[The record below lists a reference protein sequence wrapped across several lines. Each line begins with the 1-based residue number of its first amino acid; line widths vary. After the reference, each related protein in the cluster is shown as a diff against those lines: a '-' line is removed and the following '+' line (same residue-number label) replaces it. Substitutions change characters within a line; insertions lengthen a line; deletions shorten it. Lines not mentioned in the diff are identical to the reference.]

1 LRIVQFLTSIAD
13 AILIPAVVFVLAL
26 DHLITAAI
34 IAGGFSMIN
43 TVLNARI
50 LRQIVKT
57 RKHARESVAE
67 LQGMAVEA
75 EEAAVEAKGI
85 AASEAAEGQRVTRE
99 EGEETRKEV
108 RRSANPPRE

>member
-67 LQGMAVEA
+67 LQDMAVVA
-75 EEAAVEAKGI
+75 EGV